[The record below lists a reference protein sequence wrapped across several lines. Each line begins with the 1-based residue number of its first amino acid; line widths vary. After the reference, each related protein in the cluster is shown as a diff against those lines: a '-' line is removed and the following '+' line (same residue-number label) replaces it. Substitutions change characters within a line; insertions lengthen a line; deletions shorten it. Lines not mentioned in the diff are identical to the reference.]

1 MELSDSSRSPDL
13 SAVQVDHASSY
24 MAEDTSFI
32 GFEGEVCFVH
42 NSLHATNFRFRISTI
57 KISVHEEK
65 KEGECTKDSKEEQIK
80 AQTEIRFRREWTL
93 CRGGFVLFFYV
104 SVVFYFGCVGKI
116 LWVIKTEVHAVYC
129 RMSRIRTAIPCNTSP
144 LNNFN

>member
-1 MELSDSSRSPDL
+1 M
-13 SAVQVDHASSY
+13 DHASSY

-65 KEGECTKDSKEEQIK
+65 KEGACTKDSKW
-80 AQTEIRFRREWTL
+80 RR
-93 CRGGFVLFFYV
+93 
-104 SVVFYFGCVGKI
+104 
-116 LWVIKTEVHAVYC
+116 
-129 RMSRIRTAIPCNTSP
+129 
-144 LNNFN
+144 